1 MDRLILISLLVKLGV
16 AAAVA
21 STLARSREFQS
32 LLFREERTL
41 KQKIYLTIWIAIPFA
56 LGIVVRVVTPR
67 FIAADLS
74 FEAVMLI
81 GVIGGRFAGALGG
94 ILIAVPAAIH
104 GELLSLP
111 FNVLC
116 GLIAGMLR
124 DAASERE
131 MIWYFSP
138 FVDLSL
144 YRWVRKVLPRPKL
157 DWQISFFLVIIGL
170 EFLRLELSR
179 SRWFHS
185 YIFAVDSPN
194 VWITIASFATVLMCI
209 GIPLKIWNNT
219 RIELKL
225 EQQERL
231 LMQARMEALQSQIN
245 PHFLFN
251 TLNSVSSLVRFDP
264 DTARELIV
272 KLANILR
279 RLLRKTDAF
288 VPLSEEL
295 QFIDDYLDIEVVR
308 FGQDKLKVTKELDPL
323 SLDMMVP
330 SMLLQP
336 LVENSIK
343 HGLSPKIEGGA
354 IVLKSAVRHKK
365 LIIEV
370 EDDGV
375 GMADGLLERPAGMGG
390 TGIGMANVA
399 ERLRVL
405 YGDDARMII
414 CNRPNGGTS
423 VQLQIPLQSAEAAQ
437 DFAAALQDARSNT
450 LR

>member
-1 MDRLILISLLVKLGV
+1 MDRLVLISLLVKLGV

-32 LLFREERTL
+32 LLYREERTL

-111 FNVLC
+111 LNVLC
-116 GLIAGMLR
+116 GLIAGTLR
-124 DAASERE
+124 DAATERE
-131 MIWYFSP
+131 MIWSFSP

-144 YRWVRKVLPRPKL
+144 YRWVRKVLPRPKI

-170 EFLRLELSR
+170 EFLRMELAR

-185 YIFAVDSPN
+185 YIFAVDSSN
-194 VWITIASFATVLMCI
+194 IWIKIAIFATVLMCI

-279 RLLRKTDAF
+279 RLAAEDGRVCSAERRDSVYRRLPGYRSRTLRTR
-288 VPLSEEL
+288 
-295 QFIDDYLDIEVVR
+295 QTQGHQR
-308 FGQDKLKVTKELDPL
+308 T
-323 SLDMMVP
+323 
-330 SMLLQP
+330 
-336 LVENSIK
+336 
-343 HGLSPKIEGGA
+343 
-354 IVLKSAVRHKK
+354 
-365 LIIEV
+365 
-370 EDDGV
+370 
-375 GMADGLLERPAGMGG
+375 RPALLRHDG
-390 TGIGMANVA
+390 A
-399 ERLRVL
+399 EH
-405 YGDDARMII
+405 
-414 CNRPNGGTS
+414 
-423 VQLQIPLQSAEAAQ
+423 
-437 DFAAALQDARSNT
+437 AAAAARREFDQAWVEPKDRRRRNPVEKRRASQAADH
-450 LR
+450 RSGRRWGGHGGRDS